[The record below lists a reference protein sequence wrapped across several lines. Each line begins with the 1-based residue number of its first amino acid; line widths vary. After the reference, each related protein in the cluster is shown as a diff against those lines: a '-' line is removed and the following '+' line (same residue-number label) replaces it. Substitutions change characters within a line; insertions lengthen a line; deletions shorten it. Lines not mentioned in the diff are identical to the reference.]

1 MRILSPVVMLCAS
14 LLVPSA
20 GAQQARKWVE
30 PDGRIIYSDVQ
41 PSRTARLAGSVQ
53 VDAQATGAVQ
63 VIEAGKVE
71 LVEGQVTVTGSDAR
85 ARNIVVG
92 STLLEGDSVT
102 TGAKGELHAEM
113 ADGAVIAVRPNTQVR
128 LVRYRA
134 RGQASDASI
143 MSLLRGSFRSITGF
157 IAKTNPSAYEVRTPL
172 ATIGVRGTDH
182 EPMVIPQGSADG
194 TPGVYDKVNAG
205 STVIS
210 ANNGGSVTVQ
220 SGQAGFVPQGAQ
232 GRPQVLS
239 SIPTVFRQTANESRV
254 QGRHAQVQQ
263 QIGEKRAQ
271 AQQGQGMQ
279 KGAAPGQAP
288 GAGKGTGGSAAP
300 GAAPG
305 QAPGA
310 GKAGVP
316 GADKGSSKAGDK
328 AGDKGGGSQAAPQS
342 GAPSGGPSGSTPGSS
357 PGATPSP
364 APGQA
369 GGAGQGA
376 PAQGGSAGGSA
387 GGGAGG
393 GAPGVPAGGAGGGG
407 GKR

>member
-1 MRILSPVVMLCAS
+1 MNILVLIVMLCAS
-14 LLVPSA
+14 LLMPSA

-30 PDGRIIYSDVQ
+30 PDGRVIYSDVQ

-53 VDAQATGAVQ
+53 VDAQAAGAVQ

-71 LVEGQVTVTGSDAR
+71 LVEGQVTVTGADAR
-85 ARNIVVG
+85 TRNIVVG
-92 STLLEGDSVT
+92 SPLLEGDSVT

-143 MSLLRGSFRSITGF
+143 LSLLRGSFRSITGF
-157 IAKTNPSAYEVRTPL
+157 IAKTSPSAYEVRTPV

-194 TPGVYDKVNAG
+194 TAGVYDKVNAG

-232 GRPQVLS
+232 GRPQVLP
-239 SIPTVFRQTANESRV
+239 SIPAAFRSTANESRV

-263 QIGEKRAQ
+263 QIAEKRAQ

-279 KGAAPGQAP
+279 KGPLPGQSP

-310 GKAGVP
+310 GKAGAG
-316 GADKGSSKAGDK
+316 GADKGSDKADNRIGDK
-328 AGDKGGGSQAAPQS
+328 AGDKGGSGQGAPQS
-342 GAPSGGPSGSTPGSS
+342 VTPASGASGVPQAPTPG
-357 PGATPSP
+357 TPP
-364 APGQA
+364 NAVPGQA
-369 GGAGQGA
+369 GGAGPASA
-376 PAQGGSAGGSA
+376 PGSAPGPA
-387 GGGAGG
+387 PGAGG
-393 GAPGVPAGGAGGGG
+393 
-407 GKR
+407 KR